1 MDVRLVRQCCL
12 LTWHDAVPQ
21 EDAARLEESMKEM
34 MEEEMDEDQLI
45 EQRRKE
51 RQAIMAKHQ
60 QAGGHSPA
68 FFHKSLATWP
78 ISSIAKS
85 IQDVC
90 I

>member
-1 MDVRLVRQCCL
+1 ML
-12 LTWHDAVPQ
+12 LSQ

-60 QAGGHSPA
+60 QAGWDSIPA
-68 FFHKSLATWP
+68 L
-78 ISSIAKS
+78 
-85 IQDVC
+85 
-90 I
+90 